1 MNGVPIIIYVIINSF
16 LSFNPLHQFLSSEI
30 NAGLGRKNKLY
41 LDMDF
46 YN

>member
-1 MNGVPIIIYVIINSF
+1 MNGVPVIIYVIINS
-16 LSFNPLHQFLSSEI
+16 LSSNPLHLFLSSEI
-30 NAGLGRKNKLY
+30 NAGLERKNKLY